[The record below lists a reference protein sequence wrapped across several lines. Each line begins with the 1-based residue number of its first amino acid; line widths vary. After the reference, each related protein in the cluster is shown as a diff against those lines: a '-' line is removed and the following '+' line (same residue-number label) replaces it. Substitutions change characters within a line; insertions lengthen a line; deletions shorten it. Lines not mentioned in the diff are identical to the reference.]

1 MESGKSAT
9 APAVPK
15 RVGYTFKGWDKDF
28 SRVTG
33 DMTVTAQWEKNV
45 TPAPEK
51 IVNGT
56 FLAKLTAKGSRNL
69 VLSWNKTNGAE
80 GYDVFFEI
88 CSKKQ
93 PRLTVTVKGNKNP
106 KWTFKKLKRR
116 QPISHMSKPGL
127 RKMGRRLM
135 SKNHTAP
142 LRYLSTN
149 PGVAEV
155 TKKGKITGHKSGR
168 CYVYV
173 FAHNGVSKR
182 ITVLVK

>member
-1 MESGKSAT
+1 M
-9 APAVPK
+9 
-15 RVGYTFKGWDKDF
+15 
-28 SRVTG
+28 
-33 DMTVTAQWEKNV
+33 
-45 TPAPEK
+45 
-51 IVNGT
+51 
-56 FLAKLTAKGSRNL
+56 
-69 VLSWNKTNGAE
+69 LSWNKTNGAE

-116 QPISHMSKPGL
+116 QPIRHMSKPGL

-135 SKNHTAP
+135 SKNHTAS

-168 CYVYV
+168 CY
-173 FAHNGVSKR
+173 
-182 ITVLVK
+182 